1 MSRQPCWP
9 ALPSGLHEIQFSCGS
24 STPSG
29 DAPFPIWKSWKSSF
43 VDVNNVDD
51 VSPQVLA
58 DFFDGVEAD
67 AADYIFFE
75 PQICPRKTFFQTTEN
90 MEPTSGVIRASRI
103 PVDTYSVPSRHE
115 SITSQSA
122 MQACAISL
130 LSRNCP
136 WSSLVVPRCT
146 ERSVHEH
153 QNSGILQWAMN
164 RSESLDRYSRP
175 QKAFLNPR

>member
-1 MSRQPCWP
+1 MPSVARAAREGWSRR
-9 ALPSGLHEIQFSCGS
+9 
-24 STPSG
+24 
-29 DAPFPIWKSWKSSF
+29 
-43 VDVNNVDD
+43 
-51 VSPQVLA
+51 A
-58 DFFDGVEAD
+58 DSNRGP
-67 AADYIFFE
+67 ADYESAGVAAFLLWKRASGRFVGGFATPVFRRARILWE
-75 PQICPRKTFFQTTEN
+75 VISARPR
-90 MEPTSGVIRASRI
+90 SGVHASRI

-164 RSESLDRYSRP
+164 RLEPLDHYRRPQNAGIPQDSRRSSFGTLRVNDFFIGRYS
-175 QKAFLNPR
+175 A